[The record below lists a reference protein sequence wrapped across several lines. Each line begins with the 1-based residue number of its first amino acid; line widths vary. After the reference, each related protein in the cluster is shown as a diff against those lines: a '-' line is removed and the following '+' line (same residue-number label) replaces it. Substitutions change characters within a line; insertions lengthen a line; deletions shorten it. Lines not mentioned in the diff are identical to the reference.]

1 MRKLLALYLLPAI
14 LINLGNAFAYLF
26 QLMLARSLTI
36 ADFGAFNALFSL
48 VNVIAA
54 TASIVPFAIARG
66 MILTP
71 GGGARSIVERTSA
84 GGLLVAAL
92 TIVIGVPLVGPL
104 CAVLKIEQSR
114 TAVLAITL
122 LATTFF
128 CPIAV
133 GWLQGSGR
141 YVAAA
146 GALAGLPTLRL
157 AFGLWLVMA
166 LAGGIDAALIAAILP
181 GPIIFVAGLAAMR
194 ATFRVPRMRLPTGF
208 WPDLG
213 RFTLS
218 ASTSALLLLGF
229 WNLDMVLV
237 RALFP
242 IDQSGLYAV
251 AAVLAR
257 IPLLLS
263 IALVN
268 VLFPEATRV
277 GLAGD
282 HAEHAGRRVL
292 LFNLGLAASLAY
304 AAAAVVSLAAEPL
317 LVILAGLPA
326 AQAAPLLRVLCFAMA
341 TLALV
346 QIIATYL
353 MARNRHGVLMLLAA
367 GIIGFVALS
376 GAFAATPLSVACYLA
391 TIVTVLL
398 AASLAL
404 VWLAPLRMTRRRGGC
419 LDLPRES

>member
-1 MRKLLALYLLPAI
+1 MRKLLALYLWPAI

-26 QLMLARSLTI
+26 QLLLARSLTI

-48 VNVIAA
+48 VSIIGA

-71 GGGARSIVERTSA
+71 IGGARQIIERTAA
-84 GGLLVAAL
+84 GGLLLAAA
-92 TIVIGVPLVGPL
+92 TIAIGIPLAGPL
-104 CAVLKIEQSR
+104 CAALKIEQSR
-114 TAVLAITL
+114 TALLATAL

-141 YVAAA
+141 YAAA
-146 GALAGLPTLRL
+146 AVALAGLPTLRL
-157 AFGLWLVMA
+157 VFGLWFVLA

-194 ATFRVPRMRLPTGF
+194 GALRVPRKRLPPAF

-218 ASTSALLLLGF
+218 ASASALLLLGF

-242 IDQSGLYAV
+242 IEQSGLYAV
-251 AAVLAR
+251 AALLAR
-257 IPLLLS
+257 IPLVLA

-268 VLFPEATRV
+268 VLFPEATRAA
-277 GLAGD
+277 LLGD
-282 HAEHAGRRVL
+282 NGELAGRRVL
-292 LFNLGLAASLAY
+292 LANLGLAGGLGF
-304 AAAAVVSLAAEPL
+304 AAVTVLSTAAEPL
-317 LVILAGLPA
+317 LVMLAGPDA

-341 TLALV
+341 MLALV

-353 MARNRHGVLMLLAA
+353 LARNRHDVLVLLAA
-367 GIIGFVALS
+367 CIIAFIALS
-376 GAFAATPLSVACYLA
+376 GAFAASPLSVARWLA
-391 TIVTVLL
+391 VTVTAVLVGS
-398 AASLAL
+398 AAL
-404 VWLAPLRMTRRRGGC
+404 VWLTPLGMKRRNRGC
-419 LDLPRES
+419 LDLPRVS

>member
-1 MRKLLALYLLPAI
+1 MRKLLALYLWPVI
-14 LINLGNAFAYLF
+14 LINIGNAFAYLF

-48 VNVIAA
+48 VNIIAA
-54 TASIVPFAIARG
+54 TASIVPFAISRG

-71 GGGARSIVERTSA
+71 SGGARTIVERTTA
-84 GGLLVAAL
+84 GGLVIAVA
-92 TIVIGVPLVGPL
+92 TIAIGLPLVGPL
-104 CAVLKIEQSR
+104 GAALKIEQSR
-114 TAVLAITL
+114 TALLAIVL

-141 YVAAA
+141 YAAA
-146 GALAGLPTLRL
+146 AAALAGLPTLRL

-181 GPIIFVAGLAAMR
+181 GPIIFVAGLAAMH
-194 ATFRVPRMRLPTGF
+194 AAFRVPRMRLAPAF

-213 RFTLS
+213 RFAVS

-242 IDQSGLYAV
+242 IDQSGLYAI

-263 IALVN
+263 LALVN
-268 VLFPEATRV
+268 VLFPEATRA

-282 HAEHAGRRVL
+282 DAERAGRRVL
-292 LFNLGLAASLAY
+292 LVTLGLAAVFGF
-304 AAAAVVSLAAEPL
+304 AAVTVMSLAAEPL
-317 LVILAGLPA
+317 LVMLAGP
-326 AQAAPLLRVLCFAMA
+326 QAAPAAPLFRVLCVAMA

-353 MARNRHGVLMLLAA
+353 MARNRHGVLVLLAA
-367 GIIGFVALS
+367 GIIGFIALAA
-376 GAFAATPLSVACYLA
+376 AFAATPLSVGCYLA
-391 TIVTVLL
+391 MVLVIVL

-404 VWLAPLRMTRRRGGC
+404 AWLAPSETTRRAR
-419 LDLPRES
+419 RMS

>member
-1 MRKLLALYLLPAI
+1 MRKLLALYLWPAI

-71 GGGARSIVERTSA
+71 GAAARSIVERTSA
-84 GGLLVAAL
+84 GALLIAAA
-92 TIVIGVPLVGPL
+92 TVTVGIPLVGPL
-104 CAVLKIEQSR
+104 SAALKIEQSR
-114 TAVLAITL
+114 TALLAMVL

-141 YVAAA
+141 YVVAAL
-146 GALAGLPTLRL
+146 ALAGLPALRL
-157 AFGLWLVMA
+157 LFGSLMVMG

-181 GPIIFVAGLAAMR
+181 GPIIFVAGLFAMR
-194 ATFRVPRMRLPTGF
+194 AALRLPRTRLPGAF
-208 WPDLG
+208 WSGLG
-213 RFTLS
+213 RFTVS

-263 IALVN
+263 LALLN
-268 VLFPEATRV
+268 VMFPEATRA
-277 GLAGD
+277 GLAGEN
-282 HAEHAGRRVL
+282 AERTGQRVL
-292 LFNLGLAASLAY
+292 LINLGLAAGLGF
-304 AAAAVVSLAAEPL
+304 AAVTVLSLAAEPL
-317 LVILAGLPA
+317 LVMLAGAPA

-353 MARNRHGVLMLLAA
+353 MARNRHGVLVLLAA
-367 GIIGFVALS
+367 GIVGFIALS
-376 GAFAATPLSVACYLA
+376 GAYAATPLAVAQYLA
-391 TIVTVLL
+391 TVVTVVL

-404 VWLAPLRMTRRRGGC
+404 VWLAPLGTAPRHSRC
-419 LDLPRES
+419 LDLPGGS